1 MASLIEVNLLPME
14 YRVARKDYS
23 FLTDRRAIWGSVLVV
38 TVLFLI
44 WFHFVTLVTTIS
56 SKQDRIA
63 NLKTEISKYDTVK
76 TEIAKLQDLKN
87 KQEAKNQSLKSIS
100 VSKKRWVRIFEDIN
114 ASLPPHTWV
123 LSIKEEADKPDQ
135 LAIQAHTFVFQEVA
149 GFMLQLERRP
159 FFLAPSLESIEQ
171 VKAEG
176 TSAGNSAT
184 AFSFTLHCP
193 LNPAIH
199 TDQTAH
205 GDSLG
210 IAH

>member
-23 FLTDRRAIWGSVLVV
+23 FLADRRAIWGSVLVV
-38 TVLFLI
+38 VVLFLI

-56 SKQDRIA
+56 SKQDRIS

-114 ASLPPHTWV
+114 ASLPPHTWI
-123 LSIKEEADKPDQ
+123 LSIKEEAEKPDQ
-135 LAIQAHTFVFQEVA
+135 LAIQGHTFVFQEVA

-171 VKAEG
+171 VKETG
-176 TSAGNSAT
+176 TGSSNAT

-199 TDQTAH
+199 TDQTAQ

-210 IAH
+210 NAH

>member
-56 SKQDRIA
+56 SKEDRIA
-63 NLKTEISKYDTVK
+63 NLKVEISKYDTVK
-76 TEIAKLQDLKN
+76 TEIARLQDLKN

-114 ASLPPHTWV
+114 ASLPPHTWI

-135 LAIQAHTFVFQEVA
+135 LAIQAHTYVFQEVA

-171 VKAEG
+171 VKESSGGANA
-176 TSAGNSAT
+176 ST

-199 TDQTAH
+199 TDQSAL

-210 IAH
+210 NAH